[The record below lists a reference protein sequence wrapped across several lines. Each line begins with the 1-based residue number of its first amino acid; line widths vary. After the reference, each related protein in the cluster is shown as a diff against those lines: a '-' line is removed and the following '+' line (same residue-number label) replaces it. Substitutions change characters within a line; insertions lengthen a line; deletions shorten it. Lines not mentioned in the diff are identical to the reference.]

1 MRRAAKGLYVLYIDT
16 FTKEAEM
23 VLSRILGVDMSLLF
37 SLRFLLNKASKVKA
51 AGLFNRFFIVSCSL
65 LGFHRHIIST
75 LQGIR
80 VCDYLFLSCL
90 LRRFPTLGYCSIPL
104 IQDRRRI
111 E

>member
-1 MRRAAKGLYVLYIDT
+1 
-16 FTKEAEM
+16 M
-23 VLSRILGVDMSLLF
+23 VLSRILGADMSLLF
-37 SLRFLLNKASKVKA
+37 SLWFLINKTGRIKE
-51 AGLFNRFFIVSCSL
+51 AGHFNKIFIVSCSFL
-65 LGFHRHIIST
+65 VFYRHIIST

-90 LRRFPTLGYCSIPL
+90 LRRFPTLGCCSIPL